1 MAIRINPI
9 DLNPDIAIGIAVPLM
24 QEVGAI
30 FNLNYLTID
39 QAYSNAK
46 NLLLTEKGERIM
58 QPNFGCSLRSLLF
71 ENLTTETQTLTE
83 TNITENFKFWLP
95 YININRL
102 NVTTKPNEHIL
113 QIDMVISL
121 VNNKIDTRS
130 INVTINA

>member
-71 ENLTTETQTLTE
+71 ENLTTEIQTLTE
-83 TNITENFKFWLP
+83 TNITENFRFWLP

-113 QIDMVISL
+113 QIDMVLSL
-121 VNNKIDTRS
+121 TNNKIDTRS

>member
-58 QPNFGCSLRSLLF
+58 QPN
-71 ENLTTETQTLTE
+71 
-83 TNITENFKFWLP
+83 
-95 YININRL
+95 
-102 NVTTKPNEHIL
+102 
-113 QIDMVISL
+113 L
-121 VNNKIDTRS
+121 V
-130 INVTINA
+130 VV

>member
-121 VNNKIDTRS
+121 TNNKIDTRS

>member
-71 ENLTTETQTLTE
+71 ENLTTEIQTLTE
-83 TNITENFKFWLP
+83 TNITENFRFWLP

-121 VNNKIDTRS
+121 TNNKIDTRS

>member
-1 MAIRINPI
+1 MFKSE

-71 ENLTTETQTLTE
+71 ENLTTEIQTLTE
-83 TNITENFKFWLP
+83 TNITENFRFWLP

-121 VNNKIDTRS
+121 TNNKIDTRS